1 MRSFTKLLVC
11 LLSLSFT
18 CALVAASE
26 DPAGLSQDEAT
37 AIANKFFAEKIR
49 MEGAVTRPHLEGD
62 FWAFQLKV
70 GYAGSLVREPLL
82 VNRFTGKATWAGLA
96 ESKP

>member
-1 MRSFTKLLVC
+1 
-11 LLSLSFT
+11 
-18 CALVAASE
+18 
-26 DPAGLSQDEAT
+26 
-37 AIANKFFAEKIR
+37 
-49 MEGAVTRPHLEGD
+49 MEGAVTTPHLEGD
-62 FWAFQLKV
+62 FWAFPLKV

>member
-1 MRSFTKLLVC
+1 MRFLAKVLAC
-11 LLSLSFT
+11 LLLLSST
-18 CALVAASE
+18 YVLAGGGG

-49 MEGAVTRPHLEGD
+49 MEGAVTTPHLEGD
-62 FWAFQLKV
+62 FWAFPLKV